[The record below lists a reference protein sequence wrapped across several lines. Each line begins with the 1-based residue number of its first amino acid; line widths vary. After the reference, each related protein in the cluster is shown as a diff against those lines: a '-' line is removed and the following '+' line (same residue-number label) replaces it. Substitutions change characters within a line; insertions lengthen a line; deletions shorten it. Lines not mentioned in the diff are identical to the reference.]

1 MLYMILA
8 GFKSLALTKYCF
20 IAWLMILSVIGQK
33 LPSALLLPKTIGKA
47 LTVATSCF
55 FDT

>member
-20 IAWLMILSVIGQK
+20 IAWLLILSLIGQK
-33 LPSALLLPKTIGKA
+33 FPAALFLPKTIGKV
-47 LTVATSCF
+47 LTVATSCYI
-55 FDT
+55 DT

>member
-1 MLYMILA
+1 MLYMVLA

-20 IAWLMILSVIGQK
+20 TAWLVILSVIG
-33 LPSALLLPKTIGKA
+33 PNIPAALLLPKTIGKA
-47 LTVATSCF
+47 LVVATSCC

>member
-8 GFKSLALTKYCF
+8 GFKSLALTKYYF
-20 IAWLMILSVIGQK
+20 IAWLLILSVIGQK
-33 LPSALLLPKTIGKA
+33 FPSVLLLPKTIGKA